1 MSAPT
6 EDIFKG
12 CNVGAGLVPARGAGR
27 PWFWLQSTASEGPPT
42 KEIAL
47 YTLDIAQNSIT
58 AQAKRLD
65 ITLTEEGETITL
77 SIRDDGTGMA
87 PELLARV
94 SDPFTTTRTTRA
106 MGLGLPLLR
115 LAAEQTGGSLSIEST
130 LGVGTAVT
138 AVFVASHID
147 CPPVGD
153 MAGTITLLI
162 QGAPELEL
170 HYTHRR
176 GDALARLDTEELHAL
191 LGPELSLAEPELI
204 LWIRDYLQEQ
214 EALLQE
220 QKGM

>member
-1 MSAPT
+1 M
-6 EDIFKG
+6 
-12 CNVGAGLVPARGAGR
+12 
-27 PWFWLQSTASEGPPT
+27 

-115 LAAEQTGGSLSIEST
+115 RSRPAVPCRLKVRWGSVPPSPPFLSPRTST
-130 LGVGTAVT
+130 
-138 AVFVASHID
+138 
-147 CPPVGD
+147 
-153 MAGTITLLI
+153 
-162 QGAPELEL
+162 AP
-170 HYTHRR
+170 R
-176 GDALARLDTEELHAL
+176 
-191 LGPELSLAEPELI
+191 
-204 LWIRDYLQEQ
+204 
-214 EALLQE
+214 
-220 QKGM
+220 

>member
-1 MSAPT
+1 M
-6 EDIFKG
+6 
-12 CNVGAGLVPARGAGR
+12 
-27 PWFWLQSTASEGPPT
+27 

-65 ITLTEEGETITL
+65 ITLTEEETITL

-147 CPPVGD
+147 CPGRD

>member
-1 MSAPT
+1 MTPKRR
-6 EDIFKG
+6 KG
-12 CNVGAGLVPARGAGR
+12 GNPI
-27 PWFWLQSTASEGPPT
+27 

-58 AQAKRLD
+58 AQARRLD
-65 ITLTEEGETITL
+65 ITLTEEGKTITL

-94 SDPFTTTRTTRA
+94 SDPFTTTRTTRSV
-106 MGLGLPLLR
+106 GLGLPLLR
-115 LAAEQTGGSLSIEST
+115 LAAEQTGGSLSIESA

-176 GDALARLDTEELHAL
+176 GDALARLDTKELHAL

-204 LWIRDYLQEQ
+204 LWIRDSLQEQ

>member
-1 MSAPT
+1 M
-6 EDIFKG
+6 
-12 CNVGAGLVPARGAGR
+12 
-27 PWFWLQSTASEGPPT
+27 

-58 AQAKRLD
+58 AQARRLD
-65 ITLTEEGETITL
+65 MTLTEEGKTITL

-94 SDPFTTTRTTRA
+94 SDPFTTTRTTRS

-115 LAAEQTGGSLSIEST
+115 LAAEQTGGSLSIESA

-162 QGAPELEL
+162 QGAGTALYAPEGGRPGPPGHEGAARPAWAGALPGRAGADPLDPGLPTGTGSAVTRAE
-170 HYTHRR
+170 
-176 GDALARLDTEELHAL
+176 GDVK
-191 LGPELSLAEPELI
+191 P
-204 LWIRDYLQEQ
+204 
-214 EALLQE
+214 
-220 QKGM
+220 

>member
-1 MSAPT
+1 MSPPVEPEGSGFDSKAPQ
-6 EDIFKG
+6 
-12 CNVGAGLVPARGAGR
+12 GR
-27 PWFWLQSTASEGPPT
+27 EPHERDRP
-42 KEIAL
+42 L
-47 YTLDIAQNSIT
+47 YPGYRPEFHHR
-58 AQAKRLD
+58 QAKRLD

-170 HYTHRR
+170 HYTHR
-176 GDALARLDTEELHAL
+176 GGTPGPPGHGGAARPAR
-191 LGPELSLAEPELI
+191 PELSLAEPELI

>member
-1 MSAPT
+1 M
-6 EDIFKG
+6 
-12 CNVGAGLVPARGAGR
+12 
-27 PWFWLQSTASEGPPT
+27 

-191 LGPELSLAEPELI
+191 PGPELSLAEPELI

>member
-1 MSAPT
+1 M
-6 EDIFKG
+6 
-12 CNVGAGLVPARGAGR
+12 
-27 PWFWLQSTASEGPPT
+27 

-115 LAAEQTGGSLSIEST
+115 PAVPCRLKVRWGSVPPSPPFLSPRTST
-130 LGVGTAVT
+130 
-138 AVFVASHID
+138 
-147 CPPVGD
+147 
-153 MAGTITLLI
+153 
-162 QGAPELEL
+162 AP
-170 HYTHRR
+170 R
-176 GDALARLDTEELHAL
+176 
-191 LGPELSLAEPELI
+191 
-204 LWIRDYLQEQ
+204 
-214 EALLQE
+214 
-220 QKGM
+220 

>member
-1 MSAPT
+1 M
-6 EDIFKG
+6 
-12 CNVGAGLVPARGAGR
+12 
-27 PWFWLQSTASEGPPT
+27 

-115 LAAEQTGGSLSIEST
+115 LAAEQTGGSVEITST
-130 LGVGTAVT
+130 EGAGTT
-138 AVFVASHID
+138 LRAVFNAAHID
-147 CPPVGD
+147 CPPPGD
-153 MAGTITLLI
+153 MGDTLSLLI
-162 QGAPELEL
+162 QGAPVLEIV
-170 HYTHRR
+170 YTRAAHGRR
-176 GDALARLDTEELHAL
+176 FRLDTAELREQ
-191 LGPELSLAEPELI
+191 LGPQVSLAQPEVA
-204 LWIRDYLQEQ
+204 LWVRDYIREQ
-214 EALLQE
+214 EAALHSPE
-220 QKGM
+220 PRTASGDRP

>member
-1 MSAPT
+1 M
-6 EDIFKG
+6 
-12 CNVGAGLVPARGAGR
+12 
-27 PWFWLQSTASEGPPT
+27 

-147 CPPVGD
+147 CPPV
-153 MAGTITLLI
+153 
-162 QGAPELEL
+162 
-170 HYTHRR
+170 
-176 GDALARLDTEELHAL
+176 
-191 LGPELSLAEPELI
+191 
-204 LWIRDYLQEQ
+204 
-214 EALLQE
+214 
-220 QKGM
+220 

>member
-1 MSAPT
+1 M
-6 EDIFKG
+6 
-12 CNVGAGLVPARGAGR
+12 
-27 PWFWLQSTASEGPPT
+27 

-58 AQAKRLD
+58 AQARRLD
-65 ITLTEEGETITL
+65 ITLTEEWKTITL

-94 SDPFTTTRTTRA
+94 SDPFTTTRTTRSV
-106 MGLGLPLLR
+106 GLGLPLLR
-115 LAAEQTGGSLSIEST
+115 LAAEQTGGSLSIESA
-130 LGVGTAVT
+130 LGVGT

-176 GDALARLDTEELHAL
+176 GDALARLDTKELHAL

-204 LWIRDYLQEQ
+204 LWIRDSLQEQ